1 MTVAPETASV
11 TPTDSLVARWRY
23 LPKLIGILWKLAPW
37 EMAFVGAGSLVSG
50 LVPIGAVLVLRGLV
64 DSVADLISGEGD
76 LSSAL
81 VWVGA
86 LLAVSLLE
94 NALYEA
100 QDWLAR
106 GVRDRMVVR
115 IEERLLRKASA
126 LSLSAFERPD
136 LYDQMHRARQALDT
150 RLYTESL
157 LPVQDSV
164 DPRHGGCRACIPGH
178 SAHRLSF
185 GLDRRNYPVSL
196 RHVGPFQKGLDPDPS
211 TDIVGACLGIPG
223 RPDDQE
229 GSGIRGASVRPWK
242 LPSRKA
248 TATVVAASPREVRS
262 I

>member
-1 MTVAPETASV
+1 MTFAPETASV
-11 TPTDSLVARWRY
+11 TPTDSILARWRY

-136 LYDQMHRARQALDT
+136 LYDQMHRARQAST
-150 RLYTESL
+150 HGSIQVFTPCSGFRRSSSRG
-157 LPVQDSV
+157 LPCLHTWPQRTS
-164 DPRHGGCRACIPGH
+164 
-178 SAHRLSF
+178 
-185 GLDRRNYPVSL
+185 
-196 RHVGPFQKGLDPDPS
+196 PFLWS
-211 TDIVGACLGIPG
+211 
-223 RPDDQE
+223 
-229 GSGIRGASVRPWK
+229 
-242 LPSRKA
+242 
-248 TATVVAASPREVRS
+248 
-262 I
+262 